1 MLAKTPMSPPS
12 VRFRSARASTTS
24 PSMRVAFQASSPVS
38 VVDATSFSIG
48 LMKAPNASSAGAWGQ
63 YEDHSS

>member
-1 MLAKTPMSPPS
+1 
-12 VRFRSARASTTS
+12 
-24 PSMRVAFQASSPVS
+24 MRVAFQSSSPVS